1 MTFGGRTMIA
11 AVVAACCVA
20 AYAAGRHFSPRIVA
34 YVVQEA
40 LVQKA
45 PSGGDPAEIR
55 RRFQALA
62 AEVREPDARLEKLLA
77 ISLRL
82 EKLQVLETS
91 ELERLLRGTGP

>member
-1 MTFGGRTMIA
+1 MMA
-11 AVVAACCVA
+11 AVVAASCGA
-20 AYAAGRHFSPRIVA
+20 AYAAGRHFSPGIVA

-45 PSGGDPAEIR
+45 PSGSDPAEIR

-62 AEVREPDARLEKLLA
+62 AEYREPGARLEKLLA

-82 EKLQVLETS
+82 EKLQVLETG